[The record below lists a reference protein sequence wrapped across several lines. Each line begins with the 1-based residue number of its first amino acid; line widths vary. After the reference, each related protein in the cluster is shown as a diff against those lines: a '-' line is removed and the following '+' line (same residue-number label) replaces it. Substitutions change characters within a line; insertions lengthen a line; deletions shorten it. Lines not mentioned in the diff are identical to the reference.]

1 MSNNQLL
8 LQFLIAYL
16 NWLYA
21 GARGMPFNRS
31 NGLCGNIYRYFGYCT
46 KASSLKTHIR
56 ELFSE
61 AGLDPTLPFNENG
74 SREYE
79 AESEANQCHR
89 NIKRNLWVISQIE
102 RLQHE
107 YPLPG
112 HPQTNQPVQM
122 LSLQPSHQTGK

>member
-1 MSNNQLL
+1 MSNNQML

-21 GARGMPFNRS
+21 GAQGIEFKRNT
-31 NGLCGNIYRYFGYCT
+31 GLCGNLRHYFDYS
-46 KASSLKTHIR
+46 KEEVVVHMAN
-56 ELFSE
+56 LFE
-61 AGLDPTLPFNENG
+61 AEGLDRKYPFNINPYG
-74 SREYE
+74 FVF
-79 AESEANQCHR
+79 ESDHSTMHR
-89 NIKRNLWVISQIE
+89 NINRNLWVISQIE

-122 LSLQPSHQTGK
+122 LSLQPPHQTGK